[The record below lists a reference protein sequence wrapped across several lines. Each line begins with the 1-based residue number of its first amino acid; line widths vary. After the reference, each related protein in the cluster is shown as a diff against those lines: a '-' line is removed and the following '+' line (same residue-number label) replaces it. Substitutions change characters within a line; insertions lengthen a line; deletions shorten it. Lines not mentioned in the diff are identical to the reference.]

1 DIIARSPTAGDLTFL
16 MTGFGKPF
24 TVAGS
29 GNWFRDRCNE
39 AGLRHCS
46 AHGLR
51 KAGATMA
58 AERGATVNQLKA
70 IFGWTTLK
78 QAALYT
84 NAAEQAAL
92 AGAGMALLT

>member
-1 DIIARSPTAGDLTFL
+1 GRPFAEAGF
-16 MTGFGKPF
+16 
-24 TVAGS
+24 

-39 AGLRHCS
+39 AGLGHCT

-70 IFGWTTLK
+70 IFGWSTLK

-84 NAAEQAAL
+84 HAAEQAAL
-92 AGAGMALLT
+92 AGGGMMLLGKDRIANETVPPARGVQKSG